1 MEERETRQEER
12 GEERLFTLEEAQAA
26 LPRVRGLME
35 EIRERMMEV
44 GAIQERLAGLR
55 ERKQRGEHD
64 DGEGKVAAR
73 ALAEATR
80 LSQEIQ
86 ERALEVQEMG
96 VEIKDLRTGLVDFRS
111 VREERVV
118 YLCWRLG
125 EDEIGYWHELDTGFS
140 GRQPL

>member
-1 MEERETRQEER
+1 MAEREAA
-12 GEERLFTLEEAQAA
+12 GERLFTLEEASAA
-26 LPRVRGLME
+26 LPRVRELME
-35 EIRERMMEV
+35 EIRERMMAV
-44 GAIQERLAGLR
+44 GALQERLEGFR
-55 ERKQRGEHD
+55 ERKRRGEHD
-64 DGEGKVAAR
+64 EGEGKVAAQ
-73 ALAEATR
+73 ALAEANR

-86 ERALEVQEMG
+86 ERAAEVQEMG

-125 EDEIGYWHELDTGFS
+125 EEEIGFWHELDTGFA